1 MATRMRPENF
11 TVLVVDDERN
21 IRRTLELVLGNQG
34 YRVVSAGSAEEAQEA
49 LAAQPIDLALLDI
62 RLPGKDGLELL
73 QDIKREFP
81 DVPAIMISGHGTVSD
96 AVKATQLGAK
106 NFLEKPL
113 DRERVLLEV
122 ANVLEIKSLQEENRS
137 LKGEAEERFVMIGQG
152 GAMEKLFGEIEKV
165 APTKGRVL
173 ITGESGS
180 GKELVAR
187 SIHAKSQRAGGPFVK
202 LNCAAIPSEL
212 IESELFGH
220 EKGAFSGATG
230 RKRGKFE
237 LADGGTLFL
246 DEIGDMSLSTQAKV
260 LRVLQ
265 TEEFTRVG
273 GEQSMKV
280 DVRVIAATNKELE
293 TEIEAGNFRDDLF
306 FRLNV
311 VPLKTPPLRT
321 RRDDIP
327 LLVDHFVNLFCRE
340 NNFRLK
346 EVAPEV
352 LGQLAS
358 YEWPGNIR
366 ELKNMIER
374 LVIMSGDR
382 IEVADLPAPLG
393 RRRSVASFADF
404 GDRSLKE
411 VRESVERDYI
421 KAKLEE
427 NAWNISKTADSLGL
441 ERTNLHKKM
450 NQHGIKRPEK

>member
-1 MATRMRPENF
+1 MATKIRPENF
-11 TVLVVDDERN
+11 SVLVVDDERN

-34 YRVVSAGSAEEAQEA
+34 YQVVSAGSAEEAQET

-62 RLPGKDGLELL
+62 KLPGKDGLELL
-73 QDIKREFP
+73 QDIKREYP
-81 DVPAIMISGHGTVSD
+81 GVPAIMISGHGTVSD

-122 ANVLEIKSLQEENRS
+122 ANVLEIKALQEENRD
-137 LKGEAEERFVMIGQG
+137 LKGEAEERFVMIGR
-152 GAMEKLFGEIEKV
+152 GAAMKKLFGEIEKV

-187 SIHAKSQRAGGPFVK
+187 AIHAKSQRAGGPFVK

-220 EKGAFSGATG
+220 ERGAFSGATG

-293 TEIEAGNFRDDLF
+293 AEIEGGSFREDLF

-311 VPLKTPPLRT
+311 VPLKTPPLRS
-321 RRDDIP
+321 RKEDIP
-327 LLVDHFVNLFCRE
+327 LLVEHFVNLFCRE

-346 EVAPEV
+346 DVAPEV
-352 LGQLAS
+352 LEQLAS

-374 LVIMSGDR
+374 LVIMSGDT

-393 RRRSVASFADF
+393 RRRSAFSF
-404 GDRSLKE
+404 GDVSNRSLKE
-411 VRESVERDYI
+411 VRETVEREYI
-421 KAKLEE
+421 RAKLEE
-427 NAWNISKTADSLGL
+427 NGWNISKTAESLGL

-450 NQHGIKRPEK
+450 NQHGIKRPDK